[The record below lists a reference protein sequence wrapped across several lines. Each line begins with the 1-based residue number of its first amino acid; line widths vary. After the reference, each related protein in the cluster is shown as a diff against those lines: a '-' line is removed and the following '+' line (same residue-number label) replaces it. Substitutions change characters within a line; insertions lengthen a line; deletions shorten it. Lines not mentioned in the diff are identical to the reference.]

1 MKLEEFIASQKGRH
15 VRTADLLRAIAASV
29 RDLNKLDNRQH
40 PYAPRVERL
49 VLRDNRALA
58 DFISDRRSGRFRCS
72 SYRRSTRSNI
82 SSS

>member
-49 VLRDNRALA
+49 AARLDALVA
-58 DFISDRRSGRFRCS
+58 TLEPHREAAE
-72 SYRRSTRSNI
+72 
-82 SSS
+82 